1 MMHLIY
7 VQPLIQ
13 LIPDTLDLCAAVDY
27 EQTLAHTRLLAGVQ
41 GTSFRRAHTGESMTL
56 LAYKGCDCQTQ
67 ETTMTWHVCMDER
80 TTTLALAV
88 WLSCLVSDWSLVTP
102 SEAPLF
108 FWYCCFQKL
117 GLLPVKFSGLLV
129 TLIIS
134 FHYEGRLFINC

>member
-1 MMHLIY
+1 MHLIY

-67 ETTMTWHVCMDER
+67 ETTMTWHVCVWMREQLLLHLQSGF
-80 TTTLALAV
+80 LA
-88 WLSCLVSDWSLVTP
+88 WSLTGP
-102 SEAPLF
+102 
-108 FWYCCFQKL
+108 
-117 GLLPVKFSGLLV
+117 
-129 TLIIS
+129 
-134 FHYEGRLFINC
+134 